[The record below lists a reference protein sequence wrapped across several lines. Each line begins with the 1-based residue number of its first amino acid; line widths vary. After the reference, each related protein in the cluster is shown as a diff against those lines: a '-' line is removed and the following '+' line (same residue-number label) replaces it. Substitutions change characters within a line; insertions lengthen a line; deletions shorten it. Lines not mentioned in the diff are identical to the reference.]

1 MLLKGAFLG
10 GSLLVLSLARKTH
23 SLAVLLTLEGLVMLT
38 LLALIAHRDLI
49 FSVCFLSIGACEA
62 AVGLSCMV
70 GLVRLRG
77 QEQLGFGEC
86 GQTLPVYARSEER
99 RAMGRGEWPP
109 KRVLRPPASKGGRGL
124 LVP

>member
-38 LLALIAHRDLI
+38 LLALIAHSDLI

-77 QEQLGFGEC
+77 QEQVSCGEC
-86 GQTLPVYARSEER
+86 GQPLPLYARSEER
-99 RAMGRGEWPP
+99 CVMGRGERPLMH
-109 KRVLRPPASKGGRGL
+109 VLRALAS
-124 LVP
+124 

>member
-1 MLLKGAFLG
+1 MLIKGAFIG
-10 GSLLVLSLARKTH
+10 AALLLLSFARKAH

-38 LLALIAHRDLI
+38 LLSLVAHRDLL

-77 QEQLGFGEC
+77 QELIGLGEYG
-86 GQTLPVYARSEER
+86 
-99 RAMGRGEWPP
+99 WD
-109 KRVLRPPASKGGRGL
+109 
-124 LVP
+124 VPHPSDAY

>member
-10 GSLLVLSLARKTH
+10 GTLLVLSLARKTH
-23 SLAVLLTLEGLVMLT
+23 SLAVLLTLEGIVMLT
-38 LLALIAHRDLI
+38 LLALIAHSDLI

-77 QEQLGFGEC
+77 QEQVSYEEC
-86 GQTLPVYARSEER
+86 GQPLPLHARFEKR
-99 RAMGRGEWPP
+99 CVMGCGEGPLIHA
-109 KRVLRPPASKGGRGL
+109 LRTPA
-124 LVP
+124 P

>member
-10 GSLLVLSLARKTH
+10 GTLLLLSLMRKTH

-38 LLALIAHRDLI
+38 LLALIAHSDLL

-62 AVGLSCMV
+62 AIGLACIV

-77 QEQLGFGEC
+77 HEQVGLVVC
-86 GQTLPVYARSEER
+86 GQTIPFHS
-99 RAMGRGEWPP
+99 GP
-109 KRVLRPPASKGGRGL
+109 
-124 LVP
+124 

>member
-23 SLAVLLTLEGLVMLT
+23 SLAVLLTLEGIVMLT
-38 LLALIAHRDLI
+38 LLALIAHSDLI

-77 QEQLGFGEC
+77 QEQVSYGEC
-86 GQTLPVYARSEER
+86 GQPLPLHARFEKRRVMGCGER
-99 RAMGRGEWPP
+99 PLMHALRA
-109 KRVLRPPASKGGRGL
+109 LAS
-124 LVP
+124 

>member
-10 GSLLVLSLARKTH
+10 GGILALSLARKTH
-23 SLAVLLTLEGLVMLT
+23 ALAVLLTLEGLVMLT

-62 AVGLSCMV
+62 AVGLSCLV

-77 QEQLGFGEC
+77 QEQVGFSEC
-86 GQTLPVYARSEER
+86 GPSDPRPVSAPRM
-99 RAMGRGEWPP
+99 A
-109 KRVLRPPASKGGRGL
+109 
-124 LVP
+124 

>member
-10 GSLLVLSLARKTH
+10 GTLLVLSLARKTH

-77 QEQLGFGEC
+77 QEQVGFGEC
-86 GQTLPVYARSEER
+86 GQTLPLRARFEER
-99 RAMGRGEWPP
+99 RAMGRREGPLKSVP
-109 KRVLRPPASKGGRGL
+109 GPRAS
-124 LVP
+124 

>member
-10 GSLLVLSLARKTH
+10 GTLLVLSLARKTH
-23 SLAVLLTLEGLVMLT
+23 SLAVLLTLEGIVMLT
-38 LLALIAHRDLI
+38 LLALIAHSDLI

-77 QEQLGFGEC
+77 QEQICYREC
-86 GQTLPVYARSEER
+86 GQTLSLHARFEER
-99 RAMGRGEWPP
+99 RVMGCWRWPP
-109 KRVLRPPASKGGRGL
+109 ERSLRPSSL
-124 LVP
+124 

>member
-10 GSLLVLSLARKTH
+10 GSLLVLSLSRKTH
-23 SLAVLLTLEGLVMLT
+23 SLAVLLTLEGIVMLT
-38 LLALIAHRDLI
+38 LLALIAHSDLI

-77 QEQLGFGEC
+77 QEQVCYGEC
-86 GQTLPVYARSEER
+86 GQPLPLHARFEER
-99 RAMGRGEWPP
+99 RVMGCGE
-109 KRVLRPPASKGGRGL
+109 RPLMHARRALAS
-124 LVP
+124 

>member
-10 GSLLVLSLARKTH
+10 GTLLVLSLARKTH
-23 SLAVLLTLEGLVMLT
+23 SLAVLLTLEGIVMLT
-38 LLALIAHRDLI
+38 LLALIAHSDLI

-77 QEQLGFGEC
+77 QELVSYGEC
-86 GQTLPVYARSEER
+86 GQPLPLHARFEER
-99 RAMGRGEWPP
+99 RIMGSGE
-109 KRVLRPPASKGGRGL
+109 RPLMHILGALAS
-124 LVP
+124 

>member
-10 GSLLVLSLARKTH
+10 GTLLVLSLARKTH

-86 GQTLPVYARSEER
+86 G
-99 RAMGRGEWPP
+99 
-109 KRVLRPPASKGGRGL
+109 
-124 LVP
+124 

>member
-38 LLALIAHRDLI
+38 LLALIAHSDLI

-77 QEQLGFGEC
+77 QEQVSYGEC
-86 GQTLPVYARSEER
+86 GQPLPLHAWFEER
-99 RAMGRGEWPP
+99 RVMGCEE
-109 KRVLRPPASKGGRGL
+109 RPLKHARRALAS
-124 LVP
+124 

>member
-10 GSLLVLSLARKTH
+10 GTLLVLSLARKTH
-23 SLAVLLTLEGLVMLT
+23 SLAVLLTLEGMVMLT
-38 LLALIAHRDLI
+38 LLALIAHSDLI

-77 QEQLGFGEC
+77 QEQVSCGEC
-86 GQTLPVYARSEER
+86 GQPLPLHARFEER
-99 RAMGRGEWPP
+99 CVMGRGE
-109 KRVLRPPASKGGRGL
+109 RSLMHVLRALAS
-124 LVP
+124 